1 MRDRLAELESSVAM
15 LSSEIGALRTRVAS
29 LEAAMPAAI
38 ALAEAATPSIP
49 EVHAEEVQ
57 SWLALLGRTLVI
69 LGGAYLLRAITSAEI
84 VSYHVG
90 VGLGL
95 LYGAP
100 WLLLAARAGSRQRRL
115 DAFCYGLSTALI
127 GYPLVWEATARF
139 VVFTPAQ
146 SALLLGG
153 LTAAAFIISAVWRLH
168 SLAAI
173 VMCGA
178 LASAAGLAVTTQ
190 SWLPY
195 TTLAVAV
202 GLTTLWL
209 GYLREWIL
217 LRWPAAI
224 IVDFMIVILTG
235 RADGMFWP
243 VVLLQVGTLVGY
255 LGSFA
260 VRTLALNRTVVPFEV
275 AQSVGVLGLVLS
287 SLFTFLAPRPF
298 AAMLAAAVVLAT
310 GLVAYAIA
318 FGIVAR
324 RGPLANLF
332 FYTLFGLLL
341 VTIGTALLVPQL
353 FPVVLAAAGA
363 AAAVAATRHI
373 PVVLSAQATLFVT
386 IAAVASGL
394 LRATTVALFSPPGPW
409 PALAATAWVAL
420 GCGMVALGSAPRRDG
435 ALPLGTSVARLV
447 LSLLMVWTASG
458 VIVHVAASG
467 FQRVGGWDAGWLGT
481 LRTAVTVAATF
492 AVAYASRRPAWREAG
507 WLTYPLLV
515 GLGLKLVASD
525 LPSGRPVTLFVTLAA
540 YGVALIAAP
549 RALPRTA

>member
-1 MRDRLAELESSVAM
+1 MRDRVAELESSVAT
-15 LSSEIGALRTRVAS
+15 LSSEIDALRMRVAS
-29 LEAAMPAAI
+29 LEAGMPAA
-38 ALAEAATPSIP
+38 ATDGPAAQIP
-49 EVHAEEVQ
+49 GVHADEVQ
-57 SWLALLGRTLVI
+57 NWLALLGRTLVI

-84 VSYHVG
+84 VSYQVG

-100 WLLLAARAGSRQRRL
+100 WLLLAARAGSHHRPL

-127 GYPLVWEATARF
+127 GYPLVWEATAHF

-153 LTAAAFIISAVWRLH
+153 LTAAAFVLSAVWRLH

-178 LASAAGLAVTTQ
+178 LASAAGLAMTTG

-209 GYLREWIL
+209 GYLRDWIL
-217 LRWPAAI
+217 LRWPAA
-224 IVDFMIVILTG
+224 VVVNLMIVILTG
-235 RADGMFWP
+235 RPHGMFWS
-243 VVLLQVGTLVGY
+243 VLALQVVTLTGY
-255 LGSFA
+255 LCSFA
-260 VRTLALNRTVVPFEV
+260 IRTLAMHRTIVPFEI

-287 SLFTFLAPRPF
+287 SLFTLLAPRPIGTIV
-298 AAMLAAAVVLAT
+298 AGVVVLTA
-310 GLVAYAIA
+310 GLLAYAIA
-318 FGIVAR
+318 FTTIER
-324 RGPLANLF
+324 RGALENLF
-332 FYTLFGLLL
+332 FYTLFGLLM
-341 VTIGTALLVPQL
+341 VSVGTGVLLPRAYPALL
-353 FPVVLAAAGA
+353 ASAGA
-363 AAAVAATRHI
+363 AAAMSARRRL
-373 PVVLSAQATLFVT
+373 PVVLCAQATLF
-386 IAAVASGL
+386 IAVAAIASGL
-394 LRATTVALFSPPGPW
+394 LQVTTVALFSPAAQW

-420 GCGMVALGSAPRRDG
+420 GCGLAALAAPPRRDG
-435 ALPLGTSVARLV
+435 SLPMGTSIARL
-447 LSLLMVWTASG
+447 LLALLMVWTTSG
-458 VIVHVAASG
+458 AIVHVTASG
-467 FQRVGGWDAGWLGT
+467 LQRGGAWDVGWLGT

-492 AVAYASRRPAWREAG
+492 AVAYASRRSAWREAG

-549 RALPRTA
+549 RALPRSA